1 MTVLADV
8 GQLRLEYS
16 QFRLTG
22 VERVDDDPS
31 TLTFEPGVLVLLH
44 VQQSGYARVT
54 ATLGTM
60 GEAPGE
66 GWYGHQTHLV
76 EAGSSVGI
84 QTWEGE
90 RVAQFAVAPGRY
102 RILRACRPAVITPVL
117 ELTSLK
123 DRVATSRQRIHFV
136 ALDSDQVQVPE

>member
-1 MTVLADV
+1 
-8 GQLRLEYS
+8 
-16 QFRLTG
+16 
-22 VERVDDDPS
+22 
-31 TLTFEPGVLVLLH
+31 
-44 VQQSGYARVT
+44 VT
-54 ATLGTM
+54 ATLGVM

-66 GWYGHQTHLV
+66 DWYGHQTRLV

-90 RVAQFAVAPGRY
+90 RVAQFAVAPGSY
-102 RILRACRPAVITPVL
+102 RIRCARRPAVITPEL
-117 ELTSLK
+117 ELTSLR